1 MPTIRTNQFGS
12 IEYDDAD
19 IFEFPAGL
27 PGFEGDQRFLCIE
40 RPALRP
46 VAFLQSVTNPELCFI
61 TLPARSVDPGYE
73 LTIAP
78 DELQILGVARPE
90 VQSVENSLACL
101 AIVCLNNEGPPTANL
116 LGPVV
121 LSRETRKGIQS
132 VRDDRKYSAVTPV
145 AADAETTEPTGL
157 ESNDVQPT
165 NHLAEV

>member
-1 MPTIRTNQFGS
+1 MPPPT
-12 IEYDDAD
+12 
-19 IFEFPAGL
+19 
-27 PGFEGDQRFLCIE
+27 
-40 RPALRP
+40 
-46 VAFLQSVTNPELCFI
+46 

-73 LTIAP
+73 LSIAP
-78 DELQILGVARPE
+78 DELQILGVAQPE
-90 VQSVENSLACL
+90 VLAVESSLACL

-145 AADAETTEPTGL
+145 AADAKSTEPNGGV
-157 ESNDVQPT
+157 SHDAQPV